1 MLYHRA
7 TVSIFDLNNL
17 QWVKHSSLF
26 QRNRNDEEKSFI
38 AQTPGRRDQPW
49 LALKKKK
56 SMKKLVE
63 TFTIVIYNC
72 ECVKIFGYKY

>member
-17 QWVKHSSLF
+17 QWVKHSGLF
-26 QRNRNDEEKSFI
+26 QRNNEEKSFI

-49 LALKKKK
+49 LALEKK
-56 SMKKLVE
+56 
-63 TFTIVIYNC
+63 NQ
-72 ECVKIFGYKY
+72 